1 MRRTELARSC
11 FRPSLGGQFDRARF
25 ASVAL
30 RSTNDDARSWLIVIA
45 CPAGW
50 GGTAA
55 EGPSVDRNATAN
67 RTENTLGLP
76 LRCEAEA
83 ATSSPTLR
91 PRREVLPPSESTHA
105 CDHATFSEDPC
116 GPICGSRASP
126 SSSARIRS
134 MIPVDDPSKW
144 VELRT
149 RRWSPPPIPRWN
161 RERQHLS
168 YCPRVDPKLSRRFP
182 SAQTL
187 DLSCVTFYPAQTAW
201 PAGRFSEGF
210 LLRRLS

>member
-1 MRRTELARSC
+1 MRRTELARAC
-11 FRPSLGGQFDRARF
+11 FRPSLGGQFDQARF
-25 ASVAL
+25 APVAL

>member
-1 MRRTELARSC
+1 MGWDGGGAVGRSQT
-11 FRPSLGGQFDRARF
+11 RP
-25 ASVAL
+25 
-30 RSTNDDARSWLIVIA
+30 
-45 CPAGW
+45 P
-50 GGTAA
+50 
-55 EGPSVDRNATAN
+55 N
-67 RTENTLGLP
+67 RTENALGLP

-83 ATSSPTLR
+83 ATASSPTLR

-105 CDHATFSEDPC
+105 RDRATFSEDPC

-126 SSSARIRS
+126 SSSGRIRS

-161 RERQHLS
+161 RERPHLS

-182 SAQTL
+182 SAVRSGPQEIEQAYQGAIKTFPQHNGQTIEQISPL
-187 DLSCVTFYPAQTAW
+187 GNDADIRIGQFHLSGQGQNGP
-201 PAGRFSEGF
+201 
-210 LLRRLS
+210 

>member
-11 FRPSLGGQFDRARF
+11 FRPSLGGRFDRARF
-25 ASVAL
+25 ASGAL

-55 EGPSVDRNATAN
+55 GRRSIATRPPN
-67 RTENTLGLP
+67 RTENARALP

-105 CDHATFSEDPC
+105 RDHATFSEDPC
-116 GPICGSRASP
+116 G
-126 SSSARIRS
+126 
-134 MIPVDDPSKW
+134 
-144 VELRT
+144 
-149 RRWSPPPIPRWN
+149 
-161 RERQHLS
+161 
-168 YCPRVDPKLSRRFP
+168 
-182 SAQTL
+182 
-187 DLSCVTFYPAQTAW
+187 
-201 PAGRFSEGF
+201 
-210 LLRRLS
+210 

>member
-1 MRRTELARSC
+1 MADRHRLPRWMGVVRRRGRRSIAT
-11 FRPSLGGQFDRARF
+11 RP
-25 ASVAL
+25 
-30 RSTNDDARSWLIVIA
+30 
-45 CPAGW
+45 P
-50 GGTAA
+50 
-55 EGPSVDRNATAN
+55 N
-67 RTENTLGLP
+67 RTENALGLP

-83 ATSSPTLR
+83 ATASSPTLR

-105 CDHATFSEDPC
+105 RDHATFSEDPC

-126 SSSARIRS
+126 SSSGRIRS

-149 RRWSPPPIPRWN
+149 RRWSTPPIPRWN

-182 SAQTL
+182 SARTL
-187 DLSCVTFYPAQTAW
+187 DLNCVTFYSGATRL
-201 PAGRFSEGF
+201 AGRFSEGF

>member
-11 FRPSLGGQFDRARF
+11 FRASLGGQFDRARF

-105 CDHATFSEDPC
+105 RDHATFSEDPC

-149 RRWSPPPIPRWN
+149 RRWSPPPIPMWN